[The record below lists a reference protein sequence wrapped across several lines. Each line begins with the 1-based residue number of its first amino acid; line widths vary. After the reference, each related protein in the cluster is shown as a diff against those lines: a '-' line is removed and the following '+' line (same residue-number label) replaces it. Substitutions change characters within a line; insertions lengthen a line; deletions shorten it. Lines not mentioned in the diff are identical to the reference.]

1 MSPADDE
8 AGRGLPPRAL
18 AVTVLL
24 AGGFTLYALKDSWGT
39 WAGSLTVV
47 LSNAGLAGGLLASA
61 GGWAWPVVRRIA
73 PRDTHGLKLA
83 TAVMLGL
90 WMLATSAQVAWPDV
104 TLYALPGE

>member
-47 LSNAGLAGGLLASA
+47 
-61 GGWAWPVVRRIA
+61 
-73 PRDTHGLKLA
+73 
-83 TAVMLGL
+83 
-90 WMLATSAQVAWPDV
+90 
-104 TLYALPGE
+104 